1 MAFTKYPK
9 ICEMEARHG
18 VKVGSSYQTNNAAK
32 EFVHFIAKSMKNEIV
47 SAVSEARF
55 FSLFLDGSTDRGN
68 VDNELLMVCWCDK
81 DSKDEKIHTK
91 IGFLAVDR
99 PKTINAEGLFKSL
112 CHGLQQ
118 LGISN
123 VNKEAC
129 SRLIGIATDGAAVNI
144 ACGGLKGLVE
154 KHVPWIYW
162 MWCLAHRLE
171 LAIKDPLKRTSFDI
185 IDDMLLRLYYIYD
198 KSPKKCRELEGIVSD
213 LKDCFQFDDKSV
225 RLLRASGLRWV
236 CHKLNVM

>member
-18 VKVGSSYQTNNAAK
+18 VKVGSSLTNNAAK
-32 EFVHFIAKSMKNEIV
+32 EFVHLIAKSMKNEIV

-81 DSKDEKIHTK
+81 DSKDERMCTK
-91 IGFLAVDR
+91 IG
-99 PKTINAEGLFKSL
+99 NAEGLFKLL

-118 LGISN
+118 LGISD

-144 ACGGLKGLVE
+144 ASGGLKGLVE

-171 LAIKDPLKRTSFDI
+171 LAIKDALKGTSFDL
-185 IDDMLLRLYYIYD
+185 IDDMLLRLYFIYD
-198 KSPKKCRELEGIVSD
+198 KSPK
-213 LKDCFQFDDKSV
+213 SV
-225 RLLRASGLRWV
+225 E
-236 CHKLNVM
+236 N